1 MVTVND
7 AVVED
12 VLLELLVL
20 VVVAVVVAEVVVAV
34 NAIKDVVGATDAVSV
49 GKTVAVV
56 VVVGTNTQLPPE
68 QAPLLPLAVRQE
80 VPFARDGPL

>member
-1 MVTVND
+1 
-7 AVVED
+7 
-12 VLLELLVL
+12 VLVLELV
-20 VVVAVVVAEVVVAV
+20 
-34 NAIKDVVGATDAVSV
+34 DVV
-49 GKTVAVV
+49 VAVV